1 VRIYVCPRP
10 TSNGMKKILILI
22 ALVGVLAI
30 LFFAGNIGSQE
41 TIGAENGERNKSAAT
56 VAFTITPA
64 NFDFG
69 NISMKRGNVRQMFTV
84 TNDGDMP
91 ITIRKVTTSCMCTE
105 AFIVQ
110 DDIRKGPF
118 GMPGHSSVPLVNETV
133 PAKGTLGMEVV
144 YDPAAH
150 GPAGI
155 GRIERAVFIED
166 ENGAVQTL
174 QISATV
180 TP

>member
-1 VRIYVCPRP
+1 
-10 TSNGMKKILILI
+10 
-22 ALVGVLAI
+22 
-30 LFFAGNIGSQE
+30 
-41 TIGAENGERNKSAAT
+41 
-56 VAFTITPA
+56 
-64 NFDFG
+64 
-69 NISMKRGNVRQMFTV
+69 
-84 TNDGDMP
+84 
-91 ITIRKVTTSCMCTE
+91 
-105 AFIVQ
+105 
-110 DDIRKGPF
+110 
-118 GMPGHSSVPLVNETV
+118 MPGHSSVPLVNETV
-133 PAKGTLGMEVV
+133 TAKGTLGMEVV